1 MRTLVQKL
9 WIPESRK
16 TAVCI
21 DSYLDGVLQGRF
33 YGADGTERAF
43 FSLSQFLVMM
53 EDMLD
58 EANIPQSDT
67 ATRSFAE
74 ILPPAA
80 GSRRGGNRKGKQA
93 TFELQILFR
102 QHSSWQGVI
111 LWQEQ
116 SLEQSFRSV
125 LELILL
131 MDSALRG
138 LEGREAG

>member
-1 MRTLVQKL
+1 VRTLVQKL
-9 WIPESRK
+9 WIPESRR

-33 YGADGTERAF
+33 YGANGTEQAF
-43 FSLSQFLVMM
+43 SSLSQFLVMM
-53 EDMLD
+53 EAMLD

-67 ATRSFAE
+67 VTRSFAAF
-74 ILPPAA
+74 LPPAA
-80 GSRRGGNRKGKQA
+80 GSRRGDRRGARA

-116 SLEQSFRSV
+116 RLEQSFRSV
-125 LELILL
+125 LELIFL